1 MCHPPIEMPAT
12 HFAAAT
18 TKPSARAPPTLRGI
32 LGKKRSRLETWGPG
46 CESDDDT
53 RSSAST
59 PPPEVPV
66 AATAHQWMPLKR
78 NCSPRVRIASAVGVR
93 YINDLAALAHS
104 AEPDYTD
111 SGRTEGVEEA
121 KFVDGPS
128 PEAVV
133 VDRLLLAVAS
143 MGDTAAVCPIL
154 KVLVQT
160 GASDL
165 LNRVHERLLAMD
177 RRIAHRG
184 KVFLLPSS
192 ASLGHDS
199 APLICFLH
207 ESVGRAK
214 GLVQKFQDRTAQVFD
229 EVDAGLL
236 PSQRSAAAA
245 MLLLSQMAVR

>member
-1 MCHPPIEMPAT
+1 MCHPPVEMPAT
-12 HFAAAT
+12 LFAAAT
-18 TKPSARAPPTLRGI
+18 TKPGARAPMTLRGI
-32 LGKKRSRLETWGPG
+32 LGKKRGRLDSLENGPG
-46 CESDDDT
+46 CESDEDA
-53 RSSAST
+53 RSSAAT
-59 PPPEVPV
+59 PPPEAPG
-66 AATAHQWMPLKR
+66 AATAHQWAPLKR
-78 NCSPRVRIASAVGVR
+78 ACSPRVRICSAVGVC
-93 YINDLAALAHS
+93 YIDDLAALAHPTK
-104 AEPDYTD
+104 PDDTD
-111 SGRTEGVEEA
+111 RAEGVEEA

-133 VDRLLLAVAS
+133 VHRLLLAVAS

-192 ASLGHDS
+192 GSLGHES

-214 GLVQKFQDRTAQVFD
+214 GLVDKFQDRTAQVF
-229 EVDAGLL
+229 EEIDASLL
-236 PSQRSAAAA
+236 PSQRSTAAA
-245 MLLLSQMAVR
+245 MLLVSQIPFQ

>member
-1 MCHPPIEMPAT
+1 MPAT
-12 HFAAAT
+12 LFTAAT
-18 TKPSARAPPTLRGI
+18 TKLSARAPLTLRGI
-32 LGKKRSRLETWGPG
+32 LWKKRGRLETWGPG
-46 CESDDDT
+46 CDSDEDA
-53 RSSAST
+53 RSSAAT
-59 PPPEVPV
+59 PPPEAPG
-66 AATAHQWMPLKR
+66 AATAHQWAPLKR
-78 NCSPRVRIASAVGVR
+78 ACSPRVRIGSAVGVC
-93 YINDLAALAHS
+93 YIDDLAAQAHLNK
-104 AEPDYTD
+104 PDDTD
-111 SGRTEGVEEA
+111 SETEGVEEA
-121 KFVDGPS
+121 KIFDGPS

-133 VDRLLLAVAS
+133 VHRLLLAVAS

-192 ASLGHDS
+192 GSLGHES

-214 GLVQKFQDRTAQVFD
+214 GLVDKFQDRTAQVFQ
-229 EVDAGLL
+229 EVDASLL
-236 PSQRSAAAA
+236 PSQRSTAAA
-245 MLLLSQMAVR
+245 MLLMSQMALR

>member
-1 MCHPPIEMPAT
+1 MCHSPTEMPAT
-12 HFAAAT
+12 LFAAAT
-18 TKPSARAPPTLRGI
+18 NKPSARAPSALRGVF
-32 LGKKRSRLETWGPG
+32 GKKRSCLDSLEHGHG
-46 CESDDDT
+46 CESDDDA
-53 RSSAST
+53 RSSAAT
-59 PPPEVPV
+59 PPPEALCAAAQNKWVP
-66 AATAHQWMPLKR
+66 HKR
-78 NCSPRVRIASAVGVR
+78 ACSPRVRIGSAVDVL
-93 YINDLAALAHS
+93 YIDDLAALAHPT
-104 AEPDYTD
+104 EPDD
-111 SGRTEGVEEA
+111 NERCEGVEEV

-128 PEAVV
+128 SEAVV

-177 RRIAHRG
+177 RRIAQRG

-214 GLVQKFQDRTAQVFD
+214 GLVQKFQDRTAQVFE

-245 MLLLSQMAVR
+245 MLLLSQIAFQ